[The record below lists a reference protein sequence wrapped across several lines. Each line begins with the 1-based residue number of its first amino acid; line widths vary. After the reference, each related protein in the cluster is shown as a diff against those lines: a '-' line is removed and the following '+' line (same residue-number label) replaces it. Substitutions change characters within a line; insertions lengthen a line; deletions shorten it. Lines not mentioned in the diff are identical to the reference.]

1 MKSLRTLLLQS
12 TSGRLLPSLSETFS
26 WGFIKNITS
35 YCVSTI
41 SFKAP
46 CEIKLPPEPQNKQQK
61 SKCVHELI
69 ITVCAKIC
77 KRRVIY
83 DLSQNAFVYLF
94 IINGLI
100 SLPRY
105 VQKFLILFERCFFH
119 YRETYIRETYTR
131 FLLYENH
138 FLPEPQFSRCNARKL
153 DEIFLKF
160 FPTFISLF
168 SLILYLVRFNINNKG
183 YFLDNRDRK

>member
-1 MKSLRTLLLQS
+1 MQPWASNFIKKRLRSGCFRGHFVKSLRTLLLQS

-100 SLPRY
+100 SLHVMY
-105 VQKFLILFERCFFH
+105 KSF
-119 YRETYIRETYTR
+119 
-131 FLLYENH
+131 
-138 FLPEPQFSRCNARKL
+138 
-153 DEIFLKF
+153 
-160 FPTFISLF
+160 
-168 SLILYLVRFNINNKG
+168 
-183 YFLDNRDRK
+183 